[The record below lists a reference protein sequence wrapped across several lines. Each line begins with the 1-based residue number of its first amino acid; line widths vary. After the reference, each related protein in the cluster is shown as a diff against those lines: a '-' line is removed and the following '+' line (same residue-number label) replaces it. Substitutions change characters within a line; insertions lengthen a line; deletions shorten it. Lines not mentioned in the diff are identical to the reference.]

1 MEKLDDIRR
10 RSARE
15 AYPQNAEPNPTE
27 VLPFGRYGGGFLTGH
42 PIGLVIV
49 IGLLLIGLV
58 GIPEARWFFGGSLV
72 LGGVVGLRLWLRH
85 RHVP

>member
-10 RSARE
+10 RGARE
-15 AYPQNAEPNPTE
+15 VSPHNAEPNPTE
-27 VLPFGRYGGGFLTGH
+27 VLPFGRYGGGLLTGH

-58 GIPEARWFFGGSLV
+58 GIPEARWFFGSSLI
-72 LGGVVGLRLWLRH
+72 LGGVVGLLLWLRH
-85 RHVP
+85 RNVS